1 MVGEKFFSFHKLK
14 NPGQA
19 ESPLWQR
26 DSGCDEVRPPDCSAG
41 GDRVADLRGQTGSF
55 FLLLGAAGPVALGAR
70 LPWQLG
76 NPILRPLASSCH
88 RSSSGRPRAT
98 TGGALAAAGPPRSRC
113 VPAPRVRGGGVAAG
127 RPTCRE
133 WGMPDDD
140 GPQAPRGSPAPSRF
154 GPVCLEAGLP
164 QLPAP
169 QERGLGQR
177 RRGTRETPLS
187 VLTAA
192 AARLWSATISQR
204 GRRSRSAPA
213 APRAG
218 LVRAALA
225 ALRPGVAIRRAGGG
239 GQSCWAGALLS
250 RGGGRE

>member
-1 MVGEKFFSFHKLK
+1 M
-14 NPGQA
+14 
-19 ESPLWQR
+19 
-26 DSGCDEVRPPDCSAG
+26 
-41 GDRVADLRGQTGSF
+41 
-55 FLLLGAAGPVALGAR
+55 AAGKPNPAATCLF
-70 LPWQLG
+70 LPQEQLG
-76 NPILRPLASSCH
+76 EAEGNHGRGAGCCRTPTEPLRPCAPCP
-88 RSSSGRPRAT
+88 GR
-98 TGGALAAAGPPRSRC
+98 
-113 VPAPRVRGGGVAAG
+113 GVAAG

-140 GPQAPRGSPAPSRF
+140 GPQAPRGSRAPSRF